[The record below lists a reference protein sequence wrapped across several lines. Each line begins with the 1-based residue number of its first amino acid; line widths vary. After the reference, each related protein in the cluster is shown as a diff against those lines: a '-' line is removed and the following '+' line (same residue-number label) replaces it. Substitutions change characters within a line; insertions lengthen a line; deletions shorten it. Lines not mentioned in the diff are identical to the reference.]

1 MIKYEISLKDIDFN
15 YFHFTKKK
23 NIISIEEK
31 GLLPKKSFHAQSL
44 EVTKK
49 VFFVEGLDNL
59 LILFDC
65 WINICEKYPLIP
77 GFFNIGTKIKG
88 KNIFSKLF
96 IKAYFKWIEFNKL
109 HKFVSYKYF
118 DRFLKKYVLLHLDIK
133 EEIDFSFDDIDQI
146 KVKEYDKEYL
156 IKGGYSLKY
165 SDLESTKMD
174 KWNLHTFSN
183 HGVDFSKLKICY
195 VGESYVMGD
204 ILEYALKN
212 TNLDILEIC
221 PTLWR
226 YLKSRKII

>member
-1 MIKYEISLKDIDFN
+1 MKYKWFPKS
-15 YFHFTKKK
+15 
-23 NIISIEEK
+23 IIN
-31 GLLPKKSFHAQSL
+31 
-44 EVTKK
+44 V
-49 VFFVEGLDNL
+49 
-59 LILFDC
+59 
-65 WINICEKYPLIP
+65 
-77 GFFNIGTKIKG
+77 
-88 KNIFSKLF
+88 
-96 IKAYFKWIEFNKL
+96 YFKYMEINKI
-109 HKFVSYKYF
+109 HQFIAYKYF
-118 DRFLKKYVLLHLDIK
+118 DRFLRKYVLLHLDIK

-146 KVKEYDKEYL
+146 KAKEYDKEYL